1 MSEISKLSLRYLGG
15 RLVVNHRKADQ
26 SPPAP
31 SSEERDSLSG
41 MLIRFIRKETQ
52 FLSDSMNIDESV
64 DPTPEVVPNKM
75 DPALQASLSSE
86 PDSYQQF
93 VKLLHSPKFAAHP
106 DVLLQLHSVLP
117 HVEESEKQLLLKRL
131 IFYGQWHSFWQVSI
145 TDATS
150 LSDIEDIVDLL
161 HSELRICNNVYLGVW
176 QALRAARHESS
187 TSGLLTS
194 IVETVEYKFS
204 LNKAQVSAVMSFVDE
219 LDNVENSDELVFFEE
234 NHLETISNDP
244 ISKAFFLQAQL
255 NLMDQKSV
263 EPQNSGI
270 ILQGLEK
277 TKLTAYNLTELLRF
291 AFRNNITDNR
301 ACAIFDRI
309 LKKTWNTTVL
319 EKRGQ
324 TVNYQFEDDFRFYYA
339 MASKDERTKMIH
351 TLQTLGQT
359 ISTLDTEHMADFTN
373 NLYDYLF
380 ASNNF
385 TFIQSKTGK
394 TYILDRI
401 MKKAMHFVYKS
412 HTKTHSKD
420 GVKQIRDILKL
431 LKFDSPT
438 GQASVFEFIVHD
450 EPTFRD
456 YLMSNKAYGVTGPV
470 SLANPTQREISL
482 NDALI
487 GELKARGSFESEQAT
502 RKRVDVLALMQRMV
516 QDFVYKVSK
525 KRNMSDGMAKDAGGK
540 IFTFG
545 SYRLGVYGPGSDI
558 DTLVVVPKHVL
569 REDFFTVFEEIIRA
583 RPELEEITSVPDA
596 YVPIIKLE
604 FDGISIDLIFARL
617 NVSRV
622 PSDMTLDDKNLLKN
636 IEERDLRSLNGTR
649 VTDEILTLVPKPTVF
664 KHALRCIKMWAQ
676 QRAVYANVFGF
687 PGGVAWAM
695 LVARI
700 CQLYPNAVS
709 AVIIQKF
716 FSIYT
721 KWNWPQPV
729 LLKPI
734 EDGPLQVRVWN
745 PRIYPHDR
753 QHRMPVITPAYP
765 SMCATHNITNSTQK
779 VILKEISRGN
789 EIMEKISTG
798 EETWSSLLKRH
809 TFFHDYKFYLCVVGA
824 TLGTDE
830 DHHKWSGLIESKL
843 RILVQKLEVAEGIA
857 LAHPYVKSFSSAYI
871 LGEEKVE
878 DVLASYGSLSGES
891 FINGLQ
897 QPSEDKKPVEGEA
910 DAIPPKVIYLT
921 KLFIGLDVSLVREV
935 GGVKKLDIQYPCS
948 EFYNLCKSSTSY
960 EEGKNFVQIK
970 NVKLHDLPSDVY
982 EEGEARPVKAGKKR
996 KKDANG
1002 EQLKR
1007 PKGLTP
1013 TAAA

>member
-1 MSEISKLSLRYLGG
+1 
-15 RLVVNHRKADQ
+15 
-26 SPPAP
+26 
-31 SSEERDSLSG
+31 
-41 MLIRFIRKETQ
+41 
-52 FLSDSMNIDESV
+52 
-64 DPTPEVVPNKM
+64 
-75 DPALQASLSSE
+75 
-86 PDSYQQF
+86 
-93 VKLLHSPKFAAHP
+93 
-106 DVLLQLHSVLP
+106 
-117 HVEESEKQLLLKRL
+117 
-131 IFYGQWHSFWQVSI
+131 
-145 TDATS
+145 
-150 LSDIEDIVDLL
+150 
-161 HSELRICNNVYLGVW
+161 
-176 QALRAARHESS
+176 
-187 TSGLLTS
+187 
-194 IVETVEYKFS
+194 
-204 LNKAQVSAVMSFVDE
+204 
-219 LDNVENSDELVFFEE
+219 
-234 NHLETISNDP
+234 
-244 ISKAFFLQAQL
+244 
-255 NLMDQKSV
+255 
-263 EPQNSGI
+263 
-270 ILQGLEK
+270 
-277 TKLTAYNLTELLRF
+277 
-291 AFRNNITDNR
+291 
-301 ACAIFDRI
+301 
-309 LKKTWNTTVL
+309 
-319 EKRGQ
+319 
-324 TVNYQFEDDFRFYYA
+324 
-339 MASKDERTKMIH
+339 
-351 TLQTLGQT
+351 
-359 ISTLDTEHMADFTN
+359 
-373 NLYDYLF
+373 
-380 ASNNF
+380 
-385 TFIQSKTGK
+385 
-394 TYILDRI
+394 
-401 MKKAMHFVYKS
+401 
-412 HTKTHSKD
+412 
-420 GVKQIRDILKL
+420 
-431 LKFDSPT
+431 
-438 GQASVFEFIVHD
+438 
-450 EPTFRD
+450 
-456 YLMSNKAYGVTGPV
+456 MSNKAYGVTGPV

-878 DVLASYGSLSGES
+878 DVLASYGSLLGES

-948 EFYNLCKSSTSY
+948 EFYNLCKSSTLY

>member
-1 MSEISKLSLRYLGG
+1 
-15 RLVVNHRKADQ
+15 
-26 SPPAP
+26 
-31 SSEERDSLSG
+31 

-86 PDSYQQF
+86 PDLYQQF
-93 VKLLHSPKFAAHP
+93 VKLLHLPKFAAHP
-106 DVLLQLHSVLP
+106 DVLLQLHLVLP

-131 IFYGQWHSFWQVSI
+131 IFYGQWHLFWQVSI

-255 NLMDQKSV
+255 NLMDQKSAIKAIRNEPSILERPGWFSFLTSSMADSIPYLPPSQVPEISEDSSRSALMTHFLHFRLAHINESDFFSLLQSASAQDAHRIFLIAYKNNQRGLLQSQRLFDFVVKLALFSCKEDVMLEAIKKFYKHMSATTLKLAFPFIIQRSPKVLQSLEEKRPELFQKACLAYIKDASPHEIVTIIENCNNNRHVLRTALRLV

-412 HTKTHSKD
+412 HTKTHLKD

-450 EPTFRD
+450 EPSMAFEILKNYKSRKAILTNPIMEGITRGLFRSKR
-456 YLMSNKAYGVTGPV
+456 LTPS
-470 SLANPTQREISL
+470 QRVVAFNQFRQS
-482 NDALI
+482 
-487 GELKARGSFESEQAT
+487 
-502 RKRVDVLALMQRMV
+502 
-516 QDFVYKVSK
+516 
-525 KRNMSDGMAKDAGGK
+525 AKDMGYKHELSA
-540 IFTFG
+540 
-545 SYRLGVYGPGSDI
+545 RLIVLLGNLIMKLDSQLRQSLSILLQDAIELGFSKGVP
-558 DTLVVVPKHVL
+558 L
-569 REDFFTVFEEIIRA
+569 A
-583 RPELEEITSVPDA
+583 
-596 YVPIIKLE
+596 IIKNW
-604 FDGISIDLIFARL
+604 SKA
-617 NVSRV
+617 
-622 PSDMTLDDKNLLKN
+622 K
-636 IEERDLRSLNGTR
+636 SL
-649 VTDEILTLVPKPTVF
+649 
-664 KHALRCIKMWAQ
+664 
-676 QRAVYANVFGF
+676 
-687 PGGVAWAM
+687 
-695 LVARI
+695 
-700 CQLYPNAVS
+700 
-709 AVIIQKF
+709 
-716 FSIYT
+716 
-721 KWNWPQPV
+721 
-729 LLKPI
+729 
-734 EDGPLQVRVWN
+734 
-745 PRIYPHDR
+745 
-753 QHRMPVITPAYP
+753 
-765 SMCATHNITNSTQK
+765 
-779 VILKEISRGN
+779 
-789 EIMEKISTG
+789 
-798 EETWSSLLKRH
+798 
-809 TFFHDYKFYLCVVGA
+809 
-824 TLGTDE
+824 
-830 DHHKWSGLIESKL
+830 
-843 RILVQKLEVAEGIA
+843 
-857 LAHPYVKSFSSAYI
+857 
-871 LGEEKVE
+871 
-878 DVLASYGSLSGES
+878 
-891 FINGLQ
+891 
-897 QPSEDKKPVEGEA
+897 
-910 DAIPPKVIYLT
+910 
-921 KLFIGLDVSLVREV
+921 
-935 GGVKKLDIQYPCS
+935 
-948 EFYNLCKSSTSY
+948 
-960 EEGKNFVQIK
+960 
-970 NVKLHDLPSDVY
+970 
-982 EEGEARPVKAGKKR
+982 
-996 KKDANG
+996 
-1002 EQLKR
+1002 
-1007 PKGLTP
+1007 
-1013 TAAA
+1013 